1 MAMGVVQTS
10 DPLSVPSS
18 SVCGSESYAG
28 TSVEQIAAL
37 PTAAL
42 VARFRRGVENL
53 DRRMFWLKDAQLDTA
68 FLPSANVGRWPVRVL
83 LGHLADA
90 EMSFAHRMRRTI
102 AEDHPVLAVWDEN
115 AFIDAGLYTAGV
127 ATPIGAAGSVAGFVA
142 VVHTLRQFTAQW
154 LANITEDQ
162 LARRAMH
169 PEKGEITVR
178 DMLVY
183 STWHLE
189 HHARFLRAKLDKML
203 GPDIRPKGSPAPVS
217 PSQQAAP
224 SSQASGSCGPGCG
237 CGR

>member
-1 MAMGVVQTS
+1 MAMGVG
-10 DPLSVPSS
+10 PSS
-18 SVCGSESYAG
+18 GALTGANICGADSYDAC
-28 TSVEQIAAL
+28 TVEQVAAL

-42 VARFRRGVENL
+42 LARFRRGVENL

-90 EMSFAHRMRRTI
+90 ELATAHRMRRTV
-102 AEDHPVLAVWDEN
+102 AEDHPVLSVWDEN
-115 AFIDAGLYTAGV
+115 AFIDAGLYTAG
-127 ATPIGAAGSVAGFVA
+127 ASTPQGVSGSVAGFVA
-142 VVHTLRQFTAQW
+142 VIHTLRQFASQW
-154 LANITEDQ
+154 LATLSEEQ

-189 HHARFLRAKLDKML
+189 HHARFLRAKLEKML
-203 GPDIRPKGSPAPVS
+203 GPDVRPKGTPAPAT
-217 PSQQAAP
+217 PAAP
-224 SSQASGSCGPGCG
+224 CGPGCG
-237 CGR
+237 CGH